1 MIKHQSMEVYLYNTP
16 SGKLFSKNIDH
27 SNFKNFLLFENLTE
41 KQPCP
46 NSIAEWFLYSRP
58 IPHQAPN
65 KNLLFWKIDA
75 WFLEILVKKSSQDA
89 STIVPCPS
97 WLPLHFTTNLFKL
110 TIQNEILFRIFEYCL
125 SKSEFQIHLL
135 FEIILW
141 FCLYMEFRHVN
152 FVKSLVKRRRFR
164 YWEITGISV
173 SFWPVRL
180 FTWHRLQNDY
190 VVNAIDYWTVPGSI
204 RKP

>member
-1 MIKHQSMEVYLYNTP
+1 MSKLNRRVISLFTTDSTSSSKQKP
-16 SGKLFSKNIDH
+16 SLSKDRSLI
-27 SNFKNFLLFENLTE
+27 S
-41 KQPCP
+41 
-46 NSIAEWFLYSRP
+46 
-58 IPHQAPN
+58 
-65 KNLLFWKIDA
+65 WKIS
-75 WFLEILVKKSSQDA
+75 EKSSQDA
-89 STIVPCPS
+89 SIIVPCPS

-110 TIQNEILFRIFEYCL
+110 TIQNEILFGIFECCF
-125 SKSEFQIHLL
+125 SKSAFQIHLL

-173 SFWPVRL
+173 PFGPVWL
-180 FTWHRLQNDY
+180 FTWHRLRNVHMIKATNY
-190 VVNAIDYWTVPGSI
+190 STVPGSI